1 MEEIFKEF
9 ASRIALGMEVVAA
22 LIIAFGGLLS
32 LIRLV
37 LLRTSSGPL
46 FHNRRRV
53 FIEFGTWLI
62 LGLEF
67 ELAADIIRSAIS
79 PTWHDIGQLGAI
91 ALIRT
96 FLNYFL
102 ERDVRELAEPLIEST
117 TEEAGR
123 RTTDHG

>member
-1 MEEIFKEF
+1 MEDIFKQF
-9 ASRIALGMEVVAA
+9 ASRIALGMELVAVV
-22 LIIAFGGLLS
+22 LIAFGGIMS
-32 LIRLV
+32 LIRLI
-37 LLRTSSGPL
+37 LRRTSSGPP

-53 FIEFGTWLI
+53 FIEFGAWLI

-91 ALIRT
+91 AVIRT

-102 ERDVRELAEPLIEST
+102 ERDVEEFAEPVLETS
-117 TEEAGR
+117 TEESGR
-123 RTTDHG
+123 RPGET

>member
-1 MEEIFKEF
+1 MEEIFKDF
-9 ASRIALGMEVVAA
+9 SSKIALTMEVVAA
-22 LIIAFGGLLS
+22 LIIAFGGAISLVRLLP
-32 LIRLV
+32 LGKKV
-37 LLRTSSGPL
+37 GPP

-79 PTWHDIGQLGAI
+79 PSWQDIGQLAAI
-91 ALIRT
+91 AVIRT

-102 ERDVRELAEPLIEST
+102 ERDVKEFSEHLSADSS
-117 TEEAGR
+117 EA
-123 RTTDHG
+123 

>member
-9 ASRIALGMEVVAA
+9 ASRIALGMEGVAV
-22 LIIAFGGLLS
+22 LLIAFGGITS
-32 LIRLV
+32 LIRL
-37 LLRTSSGPL
+37 LLRRTSSGPA

-53 FIEFGTWLI
+53 FIEFGAWLI

-91 ALIRT
+91 AVIRT

-102 ERDVRELAEPLIEST
+102 ERDVREFAEPVLETS
-117 TEEAGR
+117 TEESGR
-123 RTTDHG
+123 RPGET